1 MNRLLLRVLFA
12 MWGVGGFSFSPL
24 ALGDDSWLPQETLE
38 ATDLASEMVA
48 GIDRFLDHK
57 LTQSIAQRPR
67 WWHRDFTAPDVYTRS
82 LEPQREDLR
91 VMVGAVDARLPFT
104 GLSLVATTA
113 QNSMV
118 AEADHFTVHRVRW
131 PVFRGVHGE
140 GLLLQPK
147 QRSPTAQVILV
158 PDADQTPEVY
168 AGVRW
173 QDQQQHPP
181 LLALRLATQ
190 GCVVVIPFLLNRQS
204 DHSVTDA
211 GRRTNQPHRE
221 FVYRPAFEM
230 GRHPIGYEIQ
240 KILAVVDW
248 FEREDPGQRIP
259 CGIAGY
265 GEGGLLALY
274 SAALDP
280 RLDTALVSGYF
291 QPREQLWQEPI
302 YRNLFGLLAKF
313 GDAEIASMIAPR
325 PLLIE
330 ACQVPEIEAS
340 ANDRPGRA
348 QTAAPGRWTTPPLAS
363 VLEETRRA
371 KELVANPYWEWKLEC
386 VASQGGDGP
395 AFSEAAVEGWWKT
408 LGRDD
413 ALPTVADGYTAIS
426 GQAAPER
433 TPQQLGELLQD
444 TQHLMREGEYLRRDF
459 WSDQSTAS
467 IDEFQRSTREYRRYF
482 EEEII
487 GRLEEPFL
495 PWNLQARR
503 LQATS
508 SYTGFEV
515 KLDVFPDIFAC
526 GILLVPQGL
535 KPTEKRPVVVCQHGL
550 EGRPSD
556 LADAAIDHRAYHQ
569 FAVRLAE
576 RGFIVYAPQNPYI
589 FKDRFRV
596 LQRKLNP
603 LKKTLFSVIVAQHR
617 QTLRWL
623 RSLPF
628 VDGTRIGFYGLSY
641 GGKTAMRV
649 PAILEDYCLSICS
662 GDFNEWIW
670 KTTSLRETFT
680 YPATGEYEMFEFNL
694 GNTYNYAEM
703 AALIAPRPFMVER
716 GHRDGVGIDSW
727 VNYEFAKVRWLYTQ
741 LGIPQRTTI
750 EHFDGPHEI
759 HGLGTFE
766 FLHHHLGWPKP

>member
-1 MNRLLLRVLFA
+1 
-12 MWGVGGFSFSPL
+12 
-24 ALGDDSWLPQETLE
+24 
-38 ATDLASEMVA
+38 
-48 GIDRFLDHK
+48 
-57 LTQSIAQRPR
+57 
-67 WWHRDFTAPDVYTRS
+67 
-82 LEPQREDLR
+82 
-91 VMVGAVDARLPFT
+91 
-104 GLSLVATTA
+104 
-113 QNSMV
+113 V
-118 AEADHFTVHRVRW
+118 AEAEGFTVHRVRW

-147 QRSPTAQVILV
+147 QRAPTAQVILV
-158 PDADQTPEVY
+158 PDADQTPEAY
-168 AGVRW
+168 AGLRGQDEPQRW
-173 QDQQQHPP
+173 
-181 LLALRLATQ
+181 LACRLATR

-204 DHSVTDA
+204 SHSITAA

-248 FEREDPGQRIP
+248 FEREDPEQRIP

-302 YRNLFGLLAKF
+302 YRNLFGLLAEF
-313 GDAEIASMIAPR
+313 GDAELASMIAPR

-330 ACQVPEIEAS
+330 ACQVPEIAS
-340 ANDRPGRA
+340 ANDQPGRP
-348 QTAAPGRWTTPPLAS
+348 QTAAPGRWTTPPLAR
-363 VLEETRRA
+363 VIAETQRA
-371 KELVANPYWEWKLEC
+371 KDLVANPNWEWKLEC
-386 VASQGGDGP
+386 IASQAGDGP
-395 AFSEAAVEGWWKT
+395 AFSEAAVVQWWPT
-408 LGRDD
+408 LATDLS
-413 ALPTVADGYTAIS
+413 LPPPAPGYTAIS
-426 GQAAPER
+426 GQDEPDR
-433 TPQQLGELLQD
+433 TPGQLQELLED
-444 TQHLMREGEYLRRDF
+444 TQHLMREGEYLRRAF
-459 WSDQSTAS
+459 WSEQSTAS
-467 IDEFQRSTREYRRYF
+467 IDDFQRSTRDYRRYF

-503 LQATS
+503 LPAAS
-508 SYTGFEV
+508 NYTGLEV
-515 KLDVFPDIFAC
+515 KLDVFPDIFAS

-535 KPTEKRPVVVCQHGL
+535 KPNEKRPVVVCQHGL

-556 LADAAIDHRAYHQ
+556 LADPAIDHRAYHQ
-569 FAVRLAE
+569 FAIRLAE

-617 QTLRWL
+617 QTLDWL
-623 RSLPF
+623 KSLPF
-628 VDGTRIGFYGLSY
+628 VDGRRIGFYGLSY

-649 PAILEDYCLSICS
+649 PAILQDYCLSICS

-694 GNTYNYAEM
+694 GNTFNYAEM

-741 LGIPQRTTI
+741 LGIPQRTAI

-759 HGLGTFE
+759 HGVGTFD
-766 FLHHHLGWPKP
+766 FLHQHLGWPKP